1 MFLSSFTADPHPLN
15 TQDTAYGIPHV
26 SVTLCLLQTKHL
38 LHLTSEDSAQCFLE
52 AAQSRKAVIVRQN
65 CHASVLPTCLFGSC
79 SLSTWHPYVESTWDQ
94 GEWASWGSSR
104 SSQLVVKGHLL
115 WWWRGHTCISWIL
128 ILRVY
133 SFTDQQPELLIPL
146 NTSHMSCLQMIT
158 STWDSVITSAM
169 STEGDS

>member
-15 TQDTAYGIPHV
+15 TEDTAYGIPHV

-38 LHLTSEDSAQCFLE
+38 LHLTSEDSAQHFLE
-52 AAQSRKAVIVRQN
+52 AAQNRKASIVRQN
-65 CHASVLPTCLFGSC
+65 CPPVLPICLFGSC

-128 ILRVY
+128 ILCLFLYWSAAWVTNTIY
-133 SFTDQQPELLIPL
+133 VSIKHKPHVLFTDDHFHVRFSYYFSYE
-146 NTSHMSCLQMIT
+146 
-158 STWDSVITSAM
+158 
-169 STEGDS
+169 